1 MTINPHKLTR
11 LKKKKI
17 MSEEQEKYHITMCES
32 AKKHSNRRQSLFR
45 YGNPTD

>member
-17 MSEEQEKYHITMCES
+17 MSEEAREVSHY
-32 AKKHSNRRQSLFR
+32 
-45 YGNPTD
+45 DV